1 MMQRSFITLF
11 SAALV
16 PAILATPSLAQ
27 QKSITWWEHS
37 NPPHNNYSQELVGE
51 WNKKHPDNA
60 VQYDFF
66 AMTPYFKKLS
76 VALSTKSAADMF
88 TVVDSLL
95 PSFTTKDVLAPIHI
109 DWLGYKNLDDMK
121 AAYLPGALDG
131 YIHNGKLYAVPVVSA
146 TLSLYINS
154 DHFKEAGLDPEKDY
168 PKTWEDIGRIGQK
181 LVKRQGKT
189 ITREGFDFAMHSAQW
204 TMWYMEGL
212 IRQYGGSILDASGT
226 KCTANSDA
234 GVKAMQTR
242 AMYVRKYEISDPT
255 VSVATAALPADDLA
269 KGRVSMFI
277 THAGSVAQF
286 GPAAMQHIKVVPFPQ
301 VNPAKPVT
309 VVYGFAIAVNP
320 TIPEAKQKTVHELIR
335 FIIQDPKGWYEKTA
349 YPYPSAN
356 FLKLPGLEEARK
368 TRYLD
373 VFVKDISTGS
383 FATRS
388 PQFVEIADAMHRAM
402 ERVVLKGDDEKKSL
416 DQACAD
422 INDAL
427 KQQ

>member
-1 MMQRSFITLF
+1 MQRFFVAHFFAVLV
-11 SAALV
+11 SAIFV
-16 PAILATPSLAQ
+16 GPAPAQ
-27 QKSITWWEHS
+27 PTSITWWEHS
-37 NPPHNNYSQELVGE
+37 NPPHNNYSQELVAG
-51 WNKKHPDNA
+51 WNKQHPESA

-88 TVVDSLL
+88 TVIDTLL
-95 PSFTTKDVLAPIHI
+95 PSFTTKNVLAPIHPE
-109 DWLGYKNLDDMK
+109 WLGYKNLEDMK
-121 AAYLPGALDG
+121 MAYLPGALEG
-131 YIHNGKLYAVPVVSA
+131 YIHNGKLYAVPMVSA
-146 TLSLYINS
+146 TFSLYINT
-154 DHFKEAGLDPEKDY
+154 DHFKEAGLDPERDY

-189 ITREGFDFAMHSAQW
+189 ITREGFDFAMHSSQW
-204 TMWYMEGL
+204 TMWYMEAL
-212 IRQYGGSILDASGT
+212 IRQYGGSILDSSGA
-226 KCTANSDA
+226 KCTANSEA

-255 VSVATAALPADDLA
+255 VSVATNALPADDLA

-286 GPAAMQHIKVVPFPQ
+286 GPAVMQHVKVVPFPQ

-309 VVYGFAIAVNP
+309 VVYGFALAVSP
-320 TIPEAKQKTVHELIR
+320 YISEAKQKTVHELIR
-335 FIIQDPKGWYEKTA
+335 FVVQDARGWYEKTS

-373 VFVKDISTGS
+373 IFVKDISTGS
-383 FATRS
+383 FVTRS
-388 PQFVEIADAMHRAM
+388 AQFLEIADAMHRAM
-402 ERVVLKGDDEKKSL
+402 ERVVLKGEDEKKSL

-422 INDAL
+422 IDDAL
-427 KQQ
+427 KH